1 MRTRICDQF
10 GIDVPIFGFSHCRD
24 VVAAISR
31 AGGLGVLGA
40 ATITAEQLDLE
51 LSWLDEQLEGKP
63 YGVNVLMA
71 ASFVDGTPEE
81 LEAMIPEEHRRFVA
95 ELEERFGIP
104 PLPEN
109 AAPPTGIFG
118 SIEFRGMPEVGL
130 EGLEVAFAH
139 DVSVVV
145 SALGPTPREVVE
157 RAHERGMLV
166 GGMVGAGRHAQK
178 HVEAGADFVVAA
190 GNEGAGHN
198 SHISTMVLVPEVVDA
213 VAPVP
218 VLAAGGVANGR
229 QIAAA
234 LALGADGVWTGSLWV
249 ACAES
254 EFLPEQIGRVL
265 RAGSHDTVETRS
277 WSGKPTRFLRDPWNS
292 AWEEPGAPEPLP
304 TPLQRILVGRSHHK
318 MLNARMG
325 EMLAVPIGQVV
336 GQITSVRKVQ
346 DIIYDL
352 VTEYADAMERLQSLS
367 PPER

>member
-1 MRTRICDQF
+1 MRTRICEQF

-24 VVAAISR
+24 VVAALSN

-40 ATITAEQLDLE
+40 ATITP
-51 LSWLDEQLEGKP
+51 EQLELELQWLDAELQGKP

-71 ASFVDGTPEE
+71 ASYVEGTPEE
-81 LEAMIPEEHRRFVA
+81 LEAMIPDEHRVFVA
-95 ELEERFGIP
+95 RLEERFQIP

-130 EGLEVAFAH
+130 RGLEIAFEH
-139 DVSVVV
+139 DVKVIV
-145 SALGPTPREVVE
+145 SALGPAPPEVVE
-157 RAHERGMLV
+157 RAHAKGILV
-166 GGMVGAGRHAQK
+166 GGMVGAGRHARK

-218 VLAAGGVANGR
+218 VLAAGGIANGR

-249 ACAES
+249 ACVES
-254 EFLPEQIGRVL
+254 EFMPEQVERVL
-265 RAGSHDTVETRS
+265 EAGSHDTVETRS

-292 AWEEPGAPEPLP
+292 AWEEPGVPEPLP
-304 TPLQRILVGRSHHK
+304 TPLQRILVGKSHYR

-325 EMLAVPIGQVV
+325 DMLAVPIGQVV
-336 GQITSVRKVQ
+336 GQITSVKSVQ
-346 DIIYDL
+346 DIVYDL
-352 VTEYADAMERLQSLS
+352 LTEYAEARERLDAIE
-367 PPER
+367 P